1 MKYCA
6 IPEWSKAKEIFI
18 VNPESM
24 FFTSMPKTRDI
35 LVKLFDEFLY
45 YLLGDTAINVV
56 INNKLIKT
64 DTSIPFEDIKTVY
77 LPGVK
82 NIWIRDWAPILAK
95 DKLGTTTAIKFIYSP
110 SYLKVSEAMSC
121 HKAGK
126 RLAEKLELPIVEVP
140 LVLDGGNFAHNG
152 GGIGIVTNRVITDNE
167 NYSIREIKDI
177 FNTYLGINQL
187 IIIPIEPGD
196 ETGHTDGLIRFI
208 DSNTIIVG
216 AYPEEFKIGD
226 CYIPCHELKE
236 SSTFMNNLVS
246 LLQYEL
252 GDTFNIVRVQ
262 NAIPRNPERKND
274 VAPAFGNY
282 INFIRLGK
290 EILLPQYNIP
300 EDIDAET
307 VFKKHFKKLDIITV
321 KIKGI
326 KELSYQGGVLNCIS
340 WVSY

>member
-1 MKYCA
+1 MKVL
-6 IPEWSKAKEIFI
+6 EAK
-18 VNPESM
+18 
-24 FFTSMPKTRDI
+24 
-35 LVKLFDEFLY
+35 
-45 YLLGDTAINVV
+45 
-56 INNKLIKT
+56 
-64 DTSIPFEDIKTVY
+64 
-77 LPGVK
+77 
-82 NIWIRDWAPILAK
+82 
-95 DKLGTTTAIKFIYSP
+95 
-110 SYLKVSEAMSC
+110 SC
-121 HKAGK
+121 NKAGK
-126 RLAEKLELPIVEVP
+126 RLAEKLELPIVDVP

-177 FNTYLGINQL
+177 FNTYLGIDQL

-236 SSTFMNNLVS
+236 SSTFMNNLAS

-252 GDTFNIVRVQ
+252 GDEFNIIRVQ

-282 INFIRLGK
+282 INFIRLRK

-307 VFKKHFKKLDIITV
+307 IFKKHFKKLDIITV

-340 WVSY
+340 WVNY